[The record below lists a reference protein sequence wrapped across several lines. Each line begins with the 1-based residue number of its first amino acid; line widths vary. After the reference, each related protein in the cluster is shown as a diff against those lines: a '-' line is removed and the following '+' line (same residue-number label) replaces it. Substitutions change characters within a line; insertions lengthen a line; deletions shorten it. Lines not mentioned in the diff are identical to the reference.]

1 MPNEPDSASLTSV
14 ELCAGGGG
22 QAIGLEAA
30 GFQHVALIEVDPHAC
45 ATLRK
50 NRPHW
55 NVIEVDIAA
64 FDGSPYR
71 GVDLLAGGLP
81 CPPWSVAGKRLGQAD
96 ERNLLPDFLRLVNEI
111 APRAF
116 LLENVP
122 GLLDEE
128 FDQYRDEVLSQLMA
142 MGYVLYYQIVNVADY
157 GVPQSRRRL
166 IVIGMQLEE
175 ADFAWPTPVLD
186 PLPTVGQVLGDAMAS
201 HGWEGADEWRFRANE
216 VAPTLVGGSK
226 KHGGPDLGPVRAR
239 KAWARLGVDG
249 LGLADEPPPPD
260 FAGMPRLTVAM
271 TALLQGFPS
280 DWELAGG
287 KTAAY
292 RQVGNAFP
300 PPMARALGVQ
310 VAECLRKRT
319 RVLAIP

>member
-1 MPNEPDSASLTSV
+1 MPNEPSPSSLTSV

-55 NVIEVDIAA
+55 NVIEADIAA
-64 FDGSPYR
+64 FDGSSYR

-81 CPPWSVAGKRLGQAD
+81 CPPWSVAGKRLGQTD

-111 APRAF
+111 VPRAF

-128 FDQYRDEVLSQLMA
+128 FDEYRGEVLSQLAA
-142 MGYVLYYQIVNVADY
+142 MGYVLYYRIVNVADY

-166 IVIGMQLEE
+166 IIIGMQLEE
-175 ADFAWPTPVLD
+175 AGFAWPPPVLD

-201 HGWEGADEWRFRANE
+201 HGWKGADKWCYQANE
-216 VAPTLVGGSK
+216 AAPTLVGGSK

-249 LGLADEPPPPD
+249 LGLADEPPSPD

-271 TALLQGFPS
+271 TALLQGFPP

-310 VAECLRKRT
+310 VAECLRNRT
-319 RVLAIP
+319 KALAVP